1 MENNPIETRN
11 ADSPPLEETSIPV
24 ENTTGVIPAG
34 ETPVENTQPF
44 GVVDPIANEGLPTHS
59 TMPVDNE
66 KTEEASQ
73 EETLAKDDPSRHE
86 YWQSQHDKVIS
97 ENKNLQEQLNKAGD
111 LKELEQFINNN
122 PQVLDNIQSLSN
134 GTPQVQPQEAN
145 QKDPLQ
151 KPLRPQKPGS
161 YNEVDAFNDPD
172 SESFKFRIAKDQY
185 QDQML
190 DYYENIEEHRTKQM
204 QTQQQ
209 QQMVEHQQQTAYTHA
224 QNQWGFDANEAA
236 EFVRW
241 AENPQN
247 ITLDA
252 LGRLFRLAKAP
263 SQQESQVETKVRQMD
278 QQKERLQA
286 PQTTTVQPGKSAP
299 TMSDEDSFNAGLL
312 SNRR

>member
-1 MENNPIETRN
+1 MDNNPIETRD
-11 ADSPPLEETSIPV
+11 ADRPPLEGTSIPV
-24 ENTTGVIPAG
+24 EDTTGVIPVG

-44 GVVDPIANEGLPTHS
+44 GVVDPITNEGLPTHS
-59 TMPVDNE
+59 TISVVDE
-66 KTEEASQ
+66 QSEETSQ
-73 EETLAKDDPSRHE
+73 ETPAKDDPSRHE

-97 ENKNLQEQLNKAGD
+97 ENQTLKEQLNKAGD
-111 LKELEQFINNN
+111 LAELDQFIRNN

-134 GTPQVQPQEAN
+134 GTPEVQPQQAN
-145 QKDPLQ
+145 QTDPLQ

-172 SESFKFRIAKDQY
+172 SESFKFRISKDQY

-190 DYYENIEEHRTKQM
+190 DYYENVEEHRTRQM
-204 QTQQQ
+204 QSQQQ
-209 QQMVEHQQQTAYTHA
+209 QQMAQQQQQSAYSHA

-247 ITLDA
+247 ITLDS
-252 LGRLFRLAKAP
+252 LGRLFRLGKAP

-286 PQTTTVQPGKSAP
+286 QPTTTVQPGKSAP
-299 TMSDEDSFNAGLL
+299 TLSAEDSFNAGLL
-312 SNRR
+312 GNRR

>member
-1 MENNPIETRN
+1 MENPIETRN
-11 ADSPPLEETSIPV
+11 ADSPPLKEMSIPV
-24 ENTTGVIPAG
+24 VDTTGVIPAG
-34 ETPVENTQPF
+34 ETPVENVQPF
-44 GVVDPIANEGLPTHS
+44 GVVDPITNEGLPTHS
-59 TMPVDNE
+59 TILVDENS
-66 KTEEASQ
+66 EETPQ
-73 EETLAKDDPSRHE
+73 EDTLAKDDPSRHE
-86 YWQSQHDKVIS
+86 YWQSQHDKVIG
-97 ENKNLQEQLNKAGD
+97 ENTTLKQQLNSAGD
-111 LKELEQFINNN
+111 LRELEQFINNN

-172 SESFKFRIAKDQY
+172 SESFKFRISKDQY
-185 QDQML
+185 QDSML
-190 DYYENIEEHRTKQM
+190 DYYENVEEHRGKVMQSQQKQQM
-204 QTQQQ
+204 AQQQ
-209 QQMVEHQQQTAYTHA
+209 QQSAYSHA
-224 QNQWGFDANEAA
+224 QNQWGFNANEAA
-236 EFVRW
+236 DFVRW

-247 ITLDA
+247 ITLDS

-299 TMSDEDSFNAGLL
+299 TLSDEDSFNAGLL
-312 SNRR
+312 GNRR